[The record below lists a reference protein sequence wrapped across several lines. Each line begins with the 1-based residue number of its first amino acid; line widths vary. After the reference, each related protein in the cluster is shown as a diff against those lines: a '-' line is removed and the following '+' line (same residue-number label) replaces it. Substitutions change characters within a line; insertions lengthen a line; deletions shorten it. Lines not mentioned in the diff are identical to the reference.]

1 MQDDEE
7 NHLTEEQEIEIE
19 NEDADIHWLLSS
31 ERGRKITWKAL
42 EETGLFRSTFDEN
55 HAVMT
60 FREGKRNLGLKLL
73 STINRANS
81 ELFLTMLSENGE
93 FD

>member
-1 MQDDEE
+1 MQEDEE
-7 NHLTEEQEIEIE
+7 SFLTEEQELEIE
-19 NEDADIHWLLSS
+19 NEDADLHWLLSS

-55 HAVMT
+55 HPVMS

-81 ELFLTMLSENGE
+81 DLFLSMLEENGD
-93 FD
+93 FN

>member
-1 MQDDEE
+1 MQDEEE
-7 NHLTEEQEIEIE
+7 NYLTEEQELEIE
-19 NEDADIHWLLSS
+19 NEDADLRWFLSS
-31 ERGRKITWKAL
+31 ERGRKIMWRAL
-42 EETGLFRSTFDEN
+42 EETGLFRSVFDEN
-55 HAVMT
+55 HPVMS

-81 ELFLTMLSENGE
+81 DLFLSMLEENGE